1 MPPRKPTPAPRKVT
15 KATVAA
21 AATQE
26 SPAKA
31 PKRAGVSPY
40 PDLKMAIS
48 MLKLRL
54 PHVGEE
60 RRKLIEKWITQ
71 LTRLNAE
78 MTRLRKLEELANSL
92 TQPKQESLPL

>member
-21 AATQE
+21 AATQ
-26 SPAKA
+26 PAA
-31 PKRAGVSPY
+31 PKPKRPAISPY

-48 MLKLRL
+48 MLQHRL

-60 RRKLIEKWITQ
+60 RKKLIEKWVAN
-71 LTRLNAE
+71 LTRINNE
-78 MTRLRKLEELANSL
+78 MNRLRKLEELANSL